1 MLDIGRA
8 VENAQWLLLLQK
20 QQCLVLE
27 RTGFGIKTYETAHSH
42 SLPLSFFCIDSRNTR
57 MSKHVKTCQ
66 KMSLVEVVCDVTV
79 IFGPVPSLEVF
90 RQHFGME
97 GPMQLFPVCH
107 IAIPST

>member
-1 MLDIGRA
+1 MSMSQ
-8 VENAQWLLLLQK
+8 N
-20 QQCLVLE
+20 
-27 RTGFGIKTYETAHSH
+27 
-42 SLPLSFFCIDSRNTR
+42 
-57 MSKHVKTCQ
+57 MSKHVKIYQ

-97 GPMQLFPVCH
+97 GPLQLFTARH